1 MSSELGQQSS
11 GGLITWFSK
20 NHVAANI
27 LMLLFIV
34 GGVFSASTMRTEVFP
49 SIDPQLI
56 RVTVPYPGAT
66 PGEVSDSITNRVE
79 EALIGI
85 EGIKR
90 VTSTAS
96 EGVGS
101 INVEIKDFADGTQVY
116 NDVETAVNGLTSFPP
131 EDAERP
137 SISRVRVTPEVMT
150 LAIFGDVPET
160 TLRFWVDSIE
170 DQLQDLDGVSL
181 TTIRGIR
188 DYEVSIEVSE
198 EELQKYGMT
207 LEEIGEI
214 VSSFSAD
221 ISAGNVES
229 KQGEVLLRIQERRY
243 VEDDF
248 ETIALRTLDD
258 GSVLRLSD
266 VATIVDGFEDTNL
279 ISRYN
284 GERAAFIDI
293 QRSDSQDTLT
303 IANEI
308 KAYLETLSFPAGL
321 KLEISSDQTTI
332 LVDRISLMLRNAV
345 LGFMLVFLILV
356 LFLDLKL
363 AVWTSAA
370 SPISFLGG
378 LMIINFMGYSINMI
392 SLFALIVVLG
402 IVVDDGVVTGESI
415 FDAQER
421 AKGDKG
427 AAVRGVMAVIAP
439 VTIGVLTTMCAF
451 APLYFSTGTMGQ
463 IVGVVPVVVIPILF
477 VSLLEAYFI
486 LPAHLSDPGRWSTG
500 FLSQV
505 RDRTSAMLARFVDR
519 VFVPFAGFCMRWR
532 YATMAFFIAVGMF
545 TVSLIQGGVVRFI
558 FFPQVESDTI
568 QINLAMPI
576 GTPIATT
583 TRTIGEIEAAV
594 EAVREILDEGR
605 SEGSIM
611 VSVSTT
617 IGSQKG
623 VTGPGVDG
631 GQNSGS
637 HLGDLT
643 VQLIPSDFREDGAS
657 DVVSMIRER
666 VADLPGIDEL
676 TFQSSLVGTEAD
688 IEFELFHADDEILT
702 DASAALR
709 GEMEAIEGTF
719 NVSNSFEEGKTE
731 YLYRLKPEGLAVG
744 LTPQELGRQL
754 RSAYFGLEVD
764 RVQRGPSEVI
774 VYVRYPKKERE
785 ELSTL
790 DRTRIR
796 LRDGSEVAL
805 SAVAEQII
813 QTGPSKIESVDGR
826 RIVRLTADADASV
839 TTPNEVIAQLESA
852 VLPQLM
858 EVYPGLNYAFA
869 GETKEQE
876 EDLNSLLRNMMIAL
890 LLIYVLL
897 GGHNERCRAEFKAR
911 FSRLPRKNSQANRA
925 NRADSK
931 KAPIIS

>member
-1 MSSELGQQSS
+1 
-11 GGLITWFSK
+11 
-20 NHVAANI
+20 
-27 LMLLFIV
+27 
-34 GGVFSASTMRTEVFP
+34 
-49 SIDPQLI
+49 
-56 RVTVPYPGAT
+56 
-66 PGEVSDSITNRVE
+66 
-79 EALIGI
+79 
-85 EGIKR
+85 
-90 VTSTAS
+90 
-96 EGVGS
+96 
-101 INVEIKDFADGTQVY
+101 
-116 NDVETAVNGLTSFPP
+116 
-131 EDAERP
+131 
-137 SISRVRVTPEVMT
+137 
-150 LAIFGDVPET
+150 
-160 TLRFWVDSIE
+160 
-170 DQLQDLDGVSL
+170 
-181 TTIRGIR
+181 
-188 DYEVSIEVSE
+188 
-198 EELQKYGMT
+198 
-207 LEEIGEI
+207 
-214 VSSFSAD
+214 
-221 ISAGNVES
+221 
-229 KQGEVLLRIQERRY
+229 
-243 VEDDF
+243 
-248 ETIALRTLDD
+248 
-258 GSVLRLSD
+258 
-266 VATIVDGFEDTNL
+266 
-279 ISRYN
+279 
-284 GERAAFIDI
+284 
-293 QRSDSQDTLT
+293 
-303 IANEI
+303 
-308 KAYLETLSFPAGL
+308 
-321 KLEISSDQTTI
+321 
-332 LVDRISLMLRNAV
+332 
-345 LGFMLVFLILV
+345 
-356 LFLDLKL
+356 
-363 AVWTSAA
+363 
-370 SPISFLGG
+370 
-378 LMIINFMGYSINMI
+378 
-392 SLFALIVVLG
+392 LG

-897 GGHNERCRAEFKAR
+897 GGQLQSYIQPFVIMAAIPFGVFGAVLGHFFLGYDLTFISLFGIVALTGVVVNDSVVMLDYMNKRLREGTNLVESAKLAVAR
-911 FSRLPRKNSQANRA
+911 RFRPILLTTLSTCLGLLPILTETSLQALFLIPMVVSLSMGILFA
-925 NRADSK
+925 T
-931 KAPIIS
+931 PIILLLVPCLTLIVEDVKRVVGAPFRAFSGS